1 MMWLLA
7 WLGGIAVVV
16 MFFLGKGRME
26 RQMQDRECNCKREEE

>member
-1 MMWLLA
+1 MMWLLV

-16 MFFLGKGRME
+16 MFFWGKTRME